1 MIIFTRLAEK
11 TYLEYVK
18 PYLQKQKHNQMDMLK
33 AELHEFIA
41 TGYDYDATVDVGYGW
56 EDYQGCAQNLLMI
69 LEDPD
74 TAVEIVNEDYL
85 YCKEGF
91 RRYHVTLPP
100 WWRKGVIAICF
111 DESEL

>member
-1 MIIFTRLAEK
+1 
-11 TYLEYVK
+11 
-18 PYLQKQKHNQMDMLK
+18 MDKLK

-41 TGYDYDATVDVGYGW
+41 TGYDYGATVDVGHGW

-74 TAVEIVNEDYL
+74 TKVEIVRNDPNL
-85 YCKEGF
+85 CKGGL
-91 RRYHVTLPP
+91 RRYHVTLPL
-100 WWRKGVIAICF
+100 WWRKGVIALCF